1 MGTKMLIL
9 DDYCFVCGKD
19 NPKGLR
25 VKFRYGN
32 GHAEAEFVLDREY
45 QGYKDIVHGGIISC
59 IIDEA
64 CAYAT
69 LSLGVKAYTAKMYVR
84 FRRPVRTGEL
94 LSVTSNAKMLKSK
107 LIEAQAQIK
116 DSRGNIVAEGDA
128 RFIVYDEEAS

>member
-1 MGTKMLIL
+1 MLVL

-25 VKFRYGN
+25 IKFTYGEGRAN
-32 GHAEAEFVLDREY
+32 AEFTLDREY
-45 QGYKDIVHGGIISC
+45 QGYKEIAHGGIISA

-84 FRRPVRTGEL
+84 FRRPVKIGER
-94 LSVTSNAKMLKSK
+94 LSVEADAKLVKSK
-107 LIEAQAQIK
+107 LVEAKAEIK
-116 DSRGNIVAEGDA
+116 DEKKRVVAQGDL
-128 RFIVYDEEAS
+128 RFIIYEEKT